1 MDIGKIRRV
10 RGMKKRAV
18 YMYLAMCLALALSV
32 TGCSKKTVSSDG
44 VRTVEKD
51 YTKGQI
57 MVVAATERN
66 CGLLRQ
72 MTAAPRL
79 RKNCWDRLNSSLL
92 SWGPPTLWRMNRG

>member
-1 MDIGKIRRV
+1 MDISKITRV

-66 CGLLRQ
+66 RYQ
-72 MTAAPRL
+72 NIYT
-79 RKNCWDRLNSSLL
+79 SQ
-92 SWGPPTLWRMNRG
+92 LWSVKADDSGARYI